1 VWFIQNLDSRRNQ
14 MNDNERENHGSW
26 TALLHDLYLAVCLV
40 AICIVVSG
48 LMGMAY
54 VYWGMK

>member
-1 VWFIQNLDSRRNQ
+1 
-14 MNDNERENHGSW
+14 MNDEDNKAHGSW

-54 VYWGMK
+54 SYWGMK

>member
-1 VWFIQNLDSRRNQ
+1 
-14 MNDNERENHGSW
+14 MNDNEDNKAHGSW
-26 TALLHDLYLAVCLV
+26 TALLHDLWLAVCLV

-54 VYWGMK
+54 AYWGM

>member
-1 VWFIQNLDSRRNQ
+1 
-14 MNDNERENHGSW
+14 MNDKDNKAHGSW
-26 TALLHDLYLAVCLV
+26 TALLLNLYLAVCLV
-40 AICIVVSG
+40 AICIVVAG